1 MTTDAG
7 GQPRVLLRLAK
18 IRKVFG
24 DLVANDDIDLE
35 LASGEIVALLGENG
49 AGKTT
54 LMNILFGHYQAD
66 GGVIEVEGTVFGNH
80 TPRDALARGI
90 GMVHQHFTLA
100 DNLNVLDNIILGTQ
114 PVWRLWQDRLS
125 ARKKLMQLS
134 DDLGLAVD
142 PAARVGDLSV
152 GEQQRVEILK
162 ALYRDVRVLILDEPT
177 AVLTPQETSGLFSV
191 LRRLKDKGLGVL
203 FISHKLQEVMEIAD
217 RMVVLRRGRV
227 AGALDRDQADEHKLA
242 QLMVGREVKAA
253 SRPRVEAGRVRLR
266 LEGLSVIGEGGE
278 SLLRDVDLEVRAG
291 ETVGI
296 AGVSGNGQGTL
307 GAFLSG
313 TVSAASGRLIVD
325 GEEIAA
331 PSPRLLTARAVARI
345 PENRLE
351 DGVIGEMAVW
361 ENVISE
367 RYRSTRFA
375 RMGFQ
380 RQETARAGAKDVIR
394 HFDVRCPGEEAQTKN
409 LSGGN
414 IQKLILGRSMELDP
428 GIIVASQPTRG
439 LDVGAV
445 SFIHGQ
451 LNAAK
456 AAGAAVLL
464 ISEDLDEIRTL
475 SDRIYVMYAG
485 GAMLAG
491 RPEEVTILQLGLMM
505 AGRGDKGRDK
515 GRANGGGA
523 DLATGT

>member
-1 MTTDAG
+1 MTPDARG
-7 GQPRVLLRLAK
+7 RPRVLLRLAQ

-24 DLVANDDIDLE
+24 DLIANDGIDLE
-35 LASGEIVALLGENG
+35 LAAGEIVALLGENG

-66 GGVIEVEGTVFGNH
+66 GGTIEVEGKTLGSH
-80 TPRDALARGI
+80 SPRDALARGI

-100 DNLNVLDNIILGTQ
+100 DNLSVLDNVILGTR
-114 PVWRLWQDRLS
+114 PVWQPWQGRAA
-125 ARKKLMQLS
+125 ARNKLLQLGN
-134 DDLGLAVD
+134 DLGLAVD

-191 LRRLKDKGLGVL
+191 LRRLKEKGLGVL
-203 FISHKLQEVMEIAD
+203 FISHKLKEVLEIAD
-217 RMVVLRRGRV
+217 RMVVLRRGRLV
-227 AGALDRDQADEHKLA
+227 GALDREAADERKLA
-242 QLMVGREVKAA
+242 QLMIGHEVEAA
-253 SRPRVEAGRVRLR
+253 PRPRLEAGRVRLH
-266 LEGLSVIGEGGE
+266 LENISIAGERGE
-278 SLLRDVDLEVRAG
+278 TLLRDVSLEVRAG

-296 AGVSGNGQGTL
+296 AGVSGNGQSTL

-313 TVSAASGRLIVD
+313 TVVAHSGRLIVD
-325 GEEIAA
+325 DEEIAA
-331 PSPRLLTARAVARI
+331 PSPRRMTARGIARI

-367 RYRSTRFA
+367 RYRQARFS
-375 RMGFQ
+375 RFGFQ
-380 RQETARAGAKDVIR
+380 RQQMARQGAREVIQR
-394 HFDVRCPGEEAQTKN
+394 FDVRCPGEDAPTKN

-414 IQKLILGRSMELDP
+414 IQKLILGRSMELEP

-439 LDVGAV
+439 LDVGSV
-445 SFIHGQ
+445 SFVHGQ

-464 ISEDLDEIRTL
+464 ISEDLDEIRAL
-475 SDRIYVMYAG
+475 SDQIYVMYAG
-485 GAMLAG
+485 GLTLAG
-491 RPEEVTILQLGLMM
+491 RPEEVTNLQLGLMM
-505 AGRGDKGRDK
+505 AGQSGDKG
-515 GRANGGGA
+515 GEA
-523 DLATGT
+523 DLAAGT